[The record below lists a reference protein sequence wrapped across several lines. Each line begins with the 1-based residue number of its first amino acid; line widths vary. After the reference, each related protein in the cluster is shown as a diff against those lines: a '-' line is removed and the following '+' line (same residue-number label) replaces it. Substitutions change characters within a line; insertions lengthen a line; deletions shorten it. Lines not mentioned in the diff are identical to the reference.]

1 MTTSTLPRRSRLAM
15 AGATAG
21 LATLLAPT
29 AAHAAAPQQSTMD
42 ATALQPADV
51 AALPAPATNST
62 TEQSR
67 TATAPVAVRV
77 AQAPARRVAPPNPAA
92 PGATATAAAWY
103 CKRVTAREVRVWKT
117 AATTDPNNSW
127 GVWRTGTQFW
137 TDATDPPYNRYH
149 TILSNGGHAW
159 VTSDPRYVTSC

>member
-29 AAHAAAPQQSTMD
+29 AAQAAPQQSTMD
-42 ATALQPADV
+42 ATAVQPADV

-62 TEQSR
+62 TALSG
-67 TATAPVAVRV
+67 TVTAPAAVRG
-77 AQAPARRVAPPNPAA
+77 AQAPARRVAPPS
-92 PGATATAAAWY
+92 PGGHPTATAAAWY